1 VYIKP
6 WEHAKV
12 LEIEREEGASETERD
27 CGNKTIHDANA
38 MAQMELLKP
47 LLGFCRITRFKVENR
62 ILGKLGSQSPL
73 FSFIAGSQQ
82 DLHIHEDRNTENV

>member
-6 WEHAKV
+6 WEHTKV

-27 CGNKTIHDANA
+27 RSNKTIHDANA

-47 LLGFCRITRFKVENR
+47 LLGFWRIARFKLENR
-62 ILGKLGSQSPL
+62 ILGKRGGQSPL
-73 FSFIAGSQQ
+73 FSFITGSQQ
-82 DLHIHEDRNTENV
+82 DFHIHEDRNTEDV